1 MNSALWRLKLWGVN
15 MFIAIP
21 KNITTVG
28 WYECLLAQSKGQA
41 KRILIQSDCLPEQ
54 YNIIE
59 LKDDTNAFY
68 GLASTGLQ
76 NV

>member
-1 MNSALWRLKLWGVN
+1 
-15 MFIAIP
+15 MFVAIP
-21 KNITTVG
+21 KNITDVG
-28 WYECLLAQSKGQA
+28 WYGCLLAQSKGQA
-41 KRILIQSDCLPEQ
+41 KRMLVQCDFLPEQ

-68 GLASTGLQ
+68 GLASIGLQ

>member
-1 MNSALWRLKLWGVN
+1 
-15 MFIAIP
+15 MFVAIP
-21 KNITTVG
+21 KNIATVG
-28 WYECLLAQSKGQA
+28 WYVCLLAQSKGQA

-59 LKDDTNAFY
+59 LKDDANAFY
-68 GLASTGLQ
+68 GLASIGLQ

>member
-1 MNSALWRLKLWGVN
+1 

-21 KNITTVG
+21 KNIATVG
-28 WYECLLAQSKGQA
+28 WYVCLLAQSKGQA
-41 KRILIQSDCLPEQ
+41 KRILIQGDRLPEQ

-59 LKDDTNAFY
+59 LKDDANAFY
-68 GLASTGLQ
+68 GLASIGLQ